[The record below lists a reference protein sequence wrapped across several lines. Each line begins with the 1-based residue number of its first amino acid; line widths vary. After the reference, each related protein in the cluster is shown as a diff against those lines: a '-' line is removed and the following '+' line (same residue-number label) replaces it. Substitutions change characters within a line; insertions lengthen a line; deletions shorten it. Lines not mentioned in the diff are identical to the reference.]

1 MRRKVIVKFVR
12 PLEKGSLTGYVLDIG
27 KTFFL
32 FAVLDDGLEFEH
44 YSCLRIADVRSLESP
59 AAHEAFYKAVRKKR
73 GDKVPKKIRVDL
85 TNALSI
91 LRTLHP
97 SLVTVHRERVA
108 PDTCII
114 GRTTSDNGI
123 DFEFLEIDPYA
134 QWNSEPTYYRIN
146 QVTRVDLPG
155 LYERA
160 LMLVGGEP
168 QFKPGTFE

>member
-1 MRRKVIVKFVR
+1 MPTRASKTTATLHDAMRRKVIVRFVR
-12 PLEKGSLTGYVLDIG
+12 PFEQGSFTGYVLDIVE
-27 KTFFL
+27 TFFL
-32 FAVLDDGLEFEH
+32 LAALNEGFEFEQ
-44 YSCLRIADVRSLESP
+44 YSCLRIADVRNLESP

-97 SLVTVHRERVA
+97 SLVTVHRERIA

-134 QWNSEPTYYRIN
+134 Q
-146 QVTRVDLPG
+146 
-155 LYERA
+155 
-160 LMLVGGEP
+160 
-168 QFKPGTFE
+168 